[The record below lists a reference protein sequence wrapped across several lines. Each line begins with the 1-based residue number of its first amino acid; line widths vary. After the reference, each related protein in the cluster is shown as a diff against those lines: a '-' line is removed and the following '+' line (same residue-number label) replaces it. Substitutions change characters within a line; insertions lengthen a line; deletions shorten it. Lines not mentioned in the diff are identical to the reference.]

1 MQAQKAK
8 HWCFTINNPTLE
20 ERMPGPELFEYMV
33 LGHEVGKENGTP
45 HIQGYVCMK
54 KQTTRVSMS
63 KMFPRAN
70 LSVMYKD
77 SNPKAASDY
86 CKKDQF

>member
-54 KQTTRVSMS
+54 KQTTQVSMS
-63 KMFPRAN
+63 KMFPKSK
-70 LSVMYKD
+70 SVC
-77 SNPKAASDY
+77 NV
-86 CKKDQF
+86 QG